1 MTRADSKQTPPEPRK
16 PLGRRVGENLRAAG
30 EFGRDAV
37 TRPGGLPDKAHG
49 WFRAWFRKVW
59 DVRGGGLYAVGFA
72 AAFLFFEIREAIV
85 EDIPQ
90 CMAMNNILSSE
101 LIGFGIQFLVD
112 TMINFVRALLW
123 PVYFVQLWPP
133 VGVIALIAAFV
144 LFPRYL
150 KQPIERW
157 LFQDADNDTQEC
169 K

>member
-1 MTRADSKQTPPEPRK
+1 MTRADPNKAPPGQRK

-37 TRPGGLPDKAHG
+37 SRPGGLPDKAHG
-49 WFRAWFRKVW
+49 RFRAWFRKVW

-72 AAFLFFEIREAIV
+72 MAFLFFEIREAIV
-85 EDIPQ
+85 EDIPGLI
-90 CMAMNNILSSE
+90 AMNSILSSE
-101 LIGFGIQFLVD
+101 LIGFAIEFLVD

-133 VGVIALIAAFV
+133 VGLIALVAAFV

-150 KQPIERW
+150 KEPVERW
-157 LFQDADNDTQEC
+157 LFQDTNNDM
-169 K
+169 

>member
-1 MTRADSKQTPPEPRK
+1 MTRADSNKPPSGPRK

-49 WFRAWFRKVW
+49 WFRAWSRRVW

-72 AAFLFFEIREAIV
+72 AAFLYFEIREAVV

-90 CMAMNNILSSE
+90 LVAMNNVLSSE
-101 LIGFGIQFLVD
+101 LVAFAIQFVID
-112 TMINFVRALLW
+112 SMINFVRALLW
-123 PVYFVQLWPP
+123 PVYVLQLWPP
-133 VGVIALIAAFV
+133 VGLLALVAAFV

-150 KQPIERW
+150 KKPIERW
-157 LFQDADNDTQEC
+157 LFGEVDTTP
-169 K
+169 

>member
-1 MTRADSKQTPPEPRK
+1 MTRADSKKPLPERQK

-72 AAFLFFEIREAIV
+72 AAFLYFEIREAIL
-85 EDIPQ
+85 EDIPEF
-90 CMAMNNILSSE
+90 MALNDVLSAE
-101 LIGFGIQFLVD
+101 LIGFGIQFIVD
-112 TMINFVRALLW
+112 SMINFVRALLW
-123 PVYFVQLWPP
+123 PLYIVQLWPP
-133 VGVIALIAAFV
+133 LGLIALVAAFV

-150 KQPIERW
+150 KTPIERW
-157 LFQDADNDTQEC
+157 LFTDDHPRS
-169 K
+169 

>member
-49 WFRAWFRKVW
+49 WFRSWFRKVW

-72 AAFLFFEIREAIV
+72 AAFLFFEVREAIV

-90 CMAMNNILSSE
+90 FIAMSNILSSE
-101 LIGFGIQFLVD
+101 LIGFAIQFLVD